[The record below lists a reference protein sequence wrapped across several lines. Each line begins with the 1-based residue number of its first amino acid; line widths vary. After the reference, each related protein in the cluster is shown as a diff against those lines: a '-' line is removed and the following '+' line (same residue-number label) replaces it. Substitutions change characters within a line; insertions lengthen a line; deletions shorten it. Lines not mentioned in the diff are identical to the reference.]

1 MLARVPTVAV
11 KRGAAGAL
19 AGRGSERVHVPGFA
33 VEAIDTTGAGDA
45 FDAGFLAGLLAGED
59 LAACVQRGNACGALT
74 AVHVGGSGGFDRAR
88 VEALLSSA

>member
-1 MLARVPTVAV
+1 VAI

-19 AGRGSERVHVPGFA
+19 AGRGSERVSAPGFA

-45 FDAGFLAGLLAGED
+45 FDAGFLAGLLAGEG
-59 LAACVQRGNACGALT
+59 LAACVRRGNACGALT
-74 AVHVGGSGGFDRAR
+74 TLHIGGSGGFDRAR